1 MAPATQSPSTAA
13 TKHPRKLRRR
23 VPTILQ
29 MEVTECGAASLGM
42 VMAYNGLFRPLE
54 ELRIRLGVARD
65 GATARSIVEAARSYG
80 LKTRAMKREPHQLKD
95 MAFPLVIHWRFY
107 HFLVLEGYYPG
118 GWYIND
124 PAMGPRTCD
133 DHEFDEAFTGV
144 AIEFTPDESF
154 TPGGKRRGVLGRLIS
169 AAGSVRPMMIFTAIL
184 ALLLVVPTILVPAVV
199 QLFGN
204 GLAGEEGIPL
214 QAAILG
220 LAIALVIQLLLLW
233 LQGGLSMRLATK
245 ISTRVGAGMVLRLL
259 RLPMSFHAPVPSH
272 SEPCS
277 STR

>member
-1 MAPATQSPSTAA
+1 MAPATQSPATAA

-23 VPTILQ
+23 VPSILQ

-80 LKTRAMKREPHQLKD
+80 LQTRAMKREPHQLKD

-154 TPGGKRRGVLGRLIS
+154 TPGGK
-169 AAGSVRPMMIFTAIL
+169 P
-184 ALLLVVPTILVPAVV
+184 
-199 QLFGN
+199 
-204 GLAGEEGIPL
+204 
-214 QAAILG
+214 
-220 LAIALVIQLLLLW
+220 
-233 LQGGLSMRLATK
+233 
-245 ISTRVGAGMVLRLL
+245 
-259 RLPMSFHAPVPSH
+259 RLPRHTP
-272 SEPCS
+272 
-277 STR
+277 R